1 MTSSLSYPVRAN
13 IGSATVGTLASA
25 ISSSATTGFTFN
37 VNSGTLTNFLDV
49 AYGAAPAAGV
59 AIVLAID
66 YGTSSA
72 EKMLCTYSGGTFTIQ
87 QRYYD
92 QQPSTSSTT
101 HAVNATV
108 IPVLS
113 ATEVA
118 EHNAAVQSLVHVL
131 TNAGTI
137 GTPGAVTVDGSVS
150 VGSANTA
157 AHSDHSHSISSSSLA
172 GWLSG
177 ASIPGS
183 SVSGALASSVTID
196 ASKLTGTLTTAQL
209 TNASNAWYTS
219 ITSGSVPFGSVF
231 PSTPQISQSVTG
243 FPSYLITFTC
253 TAKNLDTTT
262 ARNVLAEIGFGA
274 GSTAGS
280 ATQIA
285 STTNTV
291 SGAVGG
297 TNTGFSTLT
306 CTYVVT
312 GQTPATTYTAG
323 GYVTIGGST
332 AGSIVN
338 ATLSIVGLA

>member
-25 ISSSATTGFTFN
+25 ISSSATTGATFN

-59 AIVLAID
+59 VIVLAID

-92 QQPSTSSTT
+92 QQPSTSSIT

-150 VGSANTA
+150 VGSAQTA
-157 AHSDHSHSISSSSLA
+157 AHSDHSHSISSSNLA

-177 ASIPGS
+177 TSIPGS

-196 ASKLTGTLTTAQL
+196 ASKLTGSLSTTQL
-209 TNASNAWYTS
+209 GAASSTWSPTPV
-219 ITSGSVPFGSVF
+219 TSGSIPTSSTSV
-231 PSTPQISQSVTG
+231 ISQAVSGYTTYLVT
-243 FPSYLITFTC
+243 FCFTG
-253 TAKNLDTTT
+253 AIGTT
-262 ARNVLAEIGFGA
+262 AHNIVAQIGVD
-274 GSTAGS
+274 GSSVS
-280 ATQIA
+280 ATTMTQAISA
-285 STTNTV
+285 STTGSV
-291 SGAVGG
+291 SVTYIASGLSTASHTMNGFVYTGTGG
-297 TNTGFSTLT
+297 TNT
-306 CTYVVT
+306 
-312 GQTPATTYTAG
+312 
-323 GYVTIGGST
+323 
-332 AGSIVN
+332 IVN

>member
-25 ISSSATTGFTFN
+25 ISSSATTGATFN

-59 AIVLAID
+59 VIVLAID

-92 QQPSTSSTT
+92 QQPSTSSIT

-150 VGSANTA
+150 VGSAHTA
-157 AHSDHSHSISSSSLA
+157 AHSDHSHSISSSNLA

-177 ASIPGS
+177 TSIPGS

-196 ASKLTGTLTTAQL
+196 ASKLTGSLSTAQL
-209 TNASNAWYTS
+209 NAASGNFVATTPTITSVNTTPTAVISNTASGYAVYLVTFNLSVVNGTTAHNLVAQIGVNGSAVSATAMTQYLPSSTAGAISVTYAYVNTSGLSTS
-219 ITSGSVPFGSVF
+219 ITFNGYAQVGSSGTAS
-231 PSTPQISQSVTG
+231 IS
-243 FPSYLITFTC
+243 
-253 TAKNLDTTT
+253 N
-262 ARNVLAEIGFGA
+262 
-274 GSTAGS
+274 
-280 ATQIA
+280 
-285 STTNTV
+285 
-291 SGAVGG
+291 
-297 TNTGFSTLT
+297 STLT
-306 CTYVVT
+306 V
-312 GQTPATTYTAG
+312 
-323 GYVTIGGST
+323 
-332 AGSIVN
+332 
-338 ATLSIVGLA
+338 VGLA